1 MISKEHFKEIESKYG
16 EFASWA
22 VWINEDIKPKSN
34 IGDMSIFD
42 LDKNPNL
49 LQILNPNLIM
59 VGLNFSRTI
68 ERKVFVNFHD
78 TNPYGQDY
86 KIRYAFRDTQFY
98 GAYMTDIIKNF
109 EEKISGNVLK
119 YLNTNPEVESRN
131 VELFRQEI
139 SDLKCNDP
147 LIIAFG
153 DIVYE
158 ILIKNFGQQFKIK
171 KVMHYSQ
178 RISKEK
184 YRAKIWKTLLEKEPD

>member
-1 MISKEHFKEIESKYG
+1 
-16 EFASWA
+16 
-22 VWINEDIKPKSN
+22 
-34 IGDMSIFD
+34 
-42 LDKNPNL
+42 
-49 LQILNPNLIM
+49 
-59 VGLNFSRTI
+59 
-68 ERKVFVNFHD
+68 
-78 TNPYGQDY
+78 
-86 KIRYAFRDTQFY
+86 
-98 GAYMTDIIKNF
+98 MTDIIKNF

-158 ILIKNFGQQFKIK
+158 ILIKNFGQQFKVK